1 MPLFRHRSRRRYH
14 ADMAM
19 KRRPIEIKFH
29 VTSEERDLIEK
40 KMEQIGTSC
49 MASYLRKMALD
60 GYVVKLDLPE
70 LREMVSLLRRSS
82 NNLNQIA
89 KRVNSTNRL
98 YDTDLQEM
106 MQTQEKLWEAANE
119 ILSRLTSIG

>member
-1 MPLFRHRSRRRYH
+1 
-14 ADMAM
+14 
-19 KRRPIEIKFH
+19 
-29 VTSEERDLIEK
+29 
-40 KMEQIGTSC
+40 MEQIGTSC

-98 YDTDLQEM
+98 YDADLQEM

-119 ILSRLTSIG
+119 ILSRFASIG

>member
-1 MPLFRHRSRRRYH
+1 
-14 ADMAM
+14 MAM

-98 YDTDLQEM
+98 YDADLQEM
-106 MQTQEKLWEAANE
+106 MQTQEKLWEAVNE
-119 ILSRLTSIG
+119 ILSRLASIG

>member
-1 MPLFRHRSRRRYH
+1 
-14 ADMAM
+14 
-19 KRRPIEIKFH
+19 
-29 VTSEERDLIEK
+29 
-40 KMEQIGTSC
+40 

-70 LREMVSLLRRSS
+70 LREMVLLLRRSS
-82 NNLNQIA
+82 NNLNQIT

-98 YDTDLQEM
+98 YDTDLKDM

-119 ILSRLTSIG
+119 ILSRLASIG